1 MRTWTNWMLPAYVVL
16 APAAAFAES
25 GAVAVVNAFDT
36 VLLDVLKNATSLG
49 YTGRFQ
55 KLAPAVST
63 AFDLDFMAEKS
74 IGKHWKDL
82 STADRTRWRATFEE
96 FMVATYAANFDHFSN
111 QAFETLGE
119 EAGGNDTT
127 MVRTRVVDPAT
138 ESVDLTYRLH
148 QVDGGWK
155 IIDVYLKGTVS
166 ELAMRR
172 SDYSSVLE
180 REGIDKLIATIKQRI
195 ADLSAGKGK
204 QKIGGAPA
212 S

>member
-1 MRTWTNWMLPAYVVL
+1 MLPAYVVMAPLSAL
-16 APAAAFAES
+16 ADA
-25 GAVAVVNAFDT
+25 GAVAVVDALDAA
-36 VLLDVLKNATSLG
+36 LLDALKNADTLG
-49 YTGRFQ
+49 YAGRFK
-55 KLAPAVST
+55 KLQPAVQT

-74 IGKHWKDL
+74 VGKHWAGM
-82 STADRTRWRATFEE
+82 SEADRTRWRAVFEE

-111 QAFETLGE
+111 QSFEMLGE

-127 MVRTRVVDPAT
+127 MVKTRVVDPAT

-148 QVDGGWK
+148 QVGGGWK

-180 REGIDKLIATIKQRI
+180 RQGVDALITTMKQRI

-204 QKIGGAPA
+204 QRLGAPPA
-212 S
+212 

>member
-1 MRTWTNWMLPAYVVL
+1 MLPACAVM
-16 APAAAFAES
+16 APIGAFADA
-25 GAVAVVNAFDT
+25 GAVAVVDALDAA
-36 VLLDVLKNATSLG
+36 LLDVLKNAEALG
-49 YTGRFQ
+49 YQGRVQ
-55 KLAPAVST
+55 KLQPVMNT

-74 IGKHWKDL
+74 LGRHWKDL
-82 STADRTRWRATFEE
+82 SEADRARWRQVFEE

-111 QAFETLGE
+111 QTFQTLGE

-148 QVDGGWK
+148 QTNGTGK
-155 IIDVYLKGTVS
+155 IIDVYWKGTVS

-172 SDYSSVLE
+172 SDYSSVLQ
-180 REGIDKLIATIKQRI
+180 REGMDKLVTTIKQRI
-195 ADLSAGKGK
+195 ADLAAGKGK
-204 QKIGGAPA
+204 QRLGAPP

>member
-1 MRTWTNWMLPAYVVL
+1 MRTWMNWMLPAWVVMAPVSAL
-16 APAAAFAES
+16 ADAAA
-25 GAVAVVNAFDT
+25 VTVVDALDAT
-36 VLLDVLKNATSLG
+36 LLDVLKNAATLG
-49 YTGRFQ
+49 YAGRFQ
-55 KLAPAVST
+55 KLQPAVRT

-74 IGKHWKDL
+74 VGKHWSGL
-82 STADRTRWRATFEE
+82 SEADRTRWRAVFEE

-111 QAFETLGE
+111 QSFETLGE

-127 MVRTRVVDPAT
+127 MVKTRVIDPAS

-148 QVDGGWK
+148 QRDGAWK

-180 REGIDKLIATIKQRI
+180 RQGMDALVTTMKQRI
-195 ADLSAGKGK
+195 ADLATGKGK
-204 QKIGGAPA
+204 QRLGAPPA
-212 S
+212 